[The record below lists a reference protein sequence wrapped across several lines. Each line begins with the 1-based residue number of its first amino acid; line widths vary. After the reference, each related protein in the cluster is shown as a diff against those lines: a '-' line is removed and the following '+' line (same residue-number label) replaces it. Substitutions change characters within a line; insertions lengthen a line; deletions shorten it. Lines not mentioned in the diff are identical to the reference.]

1 MEAKDKVSHSE
12 CEFGA
17 EAQTYEQRGPRS
29 KAQASLRTAAC
40 LTVCQ
45 QRQQEVT
52 MYHKLPFTKSLSLQ
66 KNLKTFC

>member
-12 CEFGA
+12 YESGA

-29 KAQASLRTAAC
+29 KAQAGLRTAAC

-45 QRQQEVT
+45 QQQQEVT
-52 MYHKLPFTKSLSLQ
+52 DYVS
-66 KNLKTFC
+66 